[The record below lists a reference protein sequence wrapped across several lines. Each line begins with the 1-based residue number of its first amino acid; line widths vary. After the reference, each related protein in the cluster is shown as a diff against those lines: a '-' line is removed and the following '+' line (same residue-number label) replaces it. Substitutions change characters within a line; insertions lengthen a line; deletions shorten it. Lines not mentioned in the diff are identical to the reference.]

1 MFDVFEGFVLFAY
14 QDQAGFPDG
23 RFLRV
28 KVDEGQDYQQVS
40 DFSLVSGRTVQAN
53 FSGTLGC
60 GDTIG
65 LKPFTVGNVS
75 DKYLLMMK
83 EACFPHEG
91 AINGQ
96 APRIIRRD
104 SCY

>member
-1 MFDVFEGFVLFAY
+1 MFDVFEGFVIFAY

-40 DFSLVSGRTVQAN
+40 DFSLVSGCAIQGN
-53 FSGTLGC
+53 LPGTLGR
-60 GDTIG
+60 GDTVG
-65 LKPFTVGNVS
+65 LKPFAVGNVS

-83 EACFPHEG
+83 EARFPHEG

-104 SCY
+104 SRY